1 MIKQN
6 FRGVPVDF
14 EAFLHD
20 LAQWDAIV
28 DQLQKKV
35 SSLEARVNELEL
47 LLEKLLEGKDAEKGT
62 HGENR

>member
-1 MIKQN
+1 M
-6 FRGVPVDF
+6 DF

-35 SSLEARVNELEL
+35 SSLEARISELEL
-47 LLEKLLEGKDAEKGT
+47 LLEKLLEERDAEKGT
-62 HGENR
+62 HSENR

>member
-1 MIKQN
+1 
-6 FRGVPVDF
+6 VDF

-35 SSLEARVNELEL
+35 SSLEARVNELES
-47 LLEKLLEGKDAEKGT
+47 LLEKLLEGKDAEKGA

>member
-1 MIKQN
+1 M
-6 FRGVPVDF
+6 DF

-47 LLEKLLEGKDAEKGT
+47 LLEKLLEEKSAKEENT
-62 HGENR
+62 CGENR